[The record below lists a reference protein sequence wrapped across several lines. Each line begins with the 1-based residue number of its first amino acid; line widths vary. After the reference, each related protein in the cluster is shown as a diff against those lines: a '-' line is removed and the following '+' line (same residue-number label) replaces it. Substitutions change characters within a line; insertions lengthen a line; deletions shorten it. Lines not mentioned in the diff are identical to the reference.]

1 MHYIISILL
10 VTLSALFSG
19 LSLALLSLKTETL
32 KRKAQLGNKDAQKV
46 YPIRARGNLLLT
58 TLLLGN
64 VAVNASLSVFLSSI
78 ASGIV
83 AGIVATILIFLFGE
97 IIPQSVMSR
106 HAMWFGARTA
116 PFVRIVMIL
125 MYPIAFPI
133 ASALDWILGD
143 ELPTI
148 YTKKELME
156 LISEHED
163 SEFSTIDR
171 VEERIV
177 HGALQFSHK
186 NVKYVMTPL
195 KDIIMYKAQQ
205 KLSEALFEKINRHG
219 YSRYPV
225 YSGSRKNILGILYA
239 KDLILEETGT
249 EINQAEHAYECKRL
263 LIAKPD
269 EFLDNLLMRMLKR
282 KQHMAI
288 VRNTSDHAIGIITL
302 EDIIEEIIQHEIED
316 EDD

>member
-1 MHYIISILL
+1 MQYIISIVL
-10 VTLSALFSG
+10 VALSAMFSG

-32 KRKAQLGNKDAQKV
+32 KRKAQLGNKDAKIV
-46 YPIRARGNLLLT
+46 LPIRARGNLLLT

-78 ASGIV
+78 ASGLV
-83 AGIVATILIFLFGE
+83 AGIVATSLIFLFGE

-106 HAMWFGARTA
+106 HALWFGARTA
-116 PFVRIVMIL
+116 PFVRAVMVI
-125 MYPIAFPI
+125 MYPIAQPI
-133 ASALDWILGD
+133 ALTLDWVLGE

-163 SEFSTIDR
+163 SEFSTVDS

-186 NVKYVMTPL
+186 NVKEAMTPL
-195 KDIIMYKAQQ
+195 KEIVMYSEKQ
-205 KLSEALFEKINRHG
+205 KLTEAFFEEVNEHG

-225 YSGSRKNILGILYA
+225 YSGARRNITGILYA
-239 KDLILEETGT
+239 KDLILEEEGITIG
-249 EINQAEHAYECKRL
+249 EAKHAYEPKRL
-263 LIAKPD
+263 LTVKPD
-269 EFLDNLLMRMLKR
+269 EFLDNVLSRMLKR
-282 KQHMAI
+282 KQHMA
-288 VRNTSDHAIGIITL
+288 VVKNDAKSAIGVITL